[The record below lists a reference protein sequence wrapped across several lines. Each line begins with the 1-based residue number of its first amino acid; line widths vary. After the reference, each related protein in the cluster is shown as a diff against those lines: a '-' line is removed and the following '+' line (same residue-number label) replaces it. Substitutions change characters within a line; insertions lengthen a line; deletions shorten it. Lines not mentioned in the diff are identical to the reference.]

1 MAMVEVASKK
11 LSTEHFVS
19 AKKKVQKRLQFWNP
33 YHLSEDLTKNDCIYG
48 WKL

>member
-1 MAMVEVASKK
+1 MAMVEVASTM

-19 AKKKVQKRLQFWNP
+19 TKKKAQKRLQFWIL

-48 WKL
+48 WKS